1 MTATRKFLG
10 SGFAFPLRVDPR
22 GSIERAFEENLVK
35 QSIWVILSTAKGELQ
50 RNPRFGCGIHDFVF
64 TANTPA
70 NRAQIAH
77 QVRQALLEWE
87 RRIDLVDV
95 RVAQGETANVLLIA
109 IDYRLRANHAYGNLV
124 YPFYLVDQGSAGNA
138 A

>member
-22 GSIERAFEENLVK
+22 GGIERASEENLVQ

-95 RVAQGETANVLLIA
+95 RVAQGEGANVLLIA

>member
-1 MTATRKFLG
+1 MTGTRKFLG
-10 SGFAFPLRVDPR
+10 SGLAFPLRIDPR
-22 GSIERAFEENLVK
+22 GGIERADGERLV
-35 QSIWVILSTAKGELQ
+35 QQAIWVILATAKGQLQ

-64 TANTPA
+64 SANTPA

-77 QVRQALLEWE
+77 QVRAALLQWE
-87 RRIDLVDV
+87 ARIDLIDV
-95 RVAQGETANVLLIA
+95 RVSEGETPTHLLIA

-124 YPFYLVDQGSAGNA
+124 YPFYLADQGSAGNA

>member
-22 GSIERAFEENLVK
+22 GGIERASEENLVQ

-95 RVAQGETANVLLIA
+95 RVAQGESANVLLIA